1 MRVDRKALLQ
11 TKEKRVT
18 QENLLEVTFNKTL
31 PNIKNVI
38 YKHWHILSIRQKLKK
53 DVDKNCSFGIEKL
66 RICTK

>member
-18 QENLLEVTFNKTL
+18 QENLLDVTFNKTL

-38 YKHWHILSIRQKLKK
+38 YKHWHILSIQFF
-53 DVDKNCSFGIEKL
+53 DKNCSFGIEKL